1 MIHAHYVFLTDDSS
15 ESVIPDIEHGLQV
28 QRLVRET
35 ADHLEK
41 FRKLRD
47 NRNFNIYQK

>member
-1 MIHAHYVFLTDDSS
+1 MIHAHYVFLTGGSS
-15 ESVIPDIEHGLQV
+15 EAIIPDIEHGLQV

-35 ADHLEK
+35 AEHVTK

-47 NRNFNIYQK
+47 ERNFTA